1 MYINIVEKTS
11 GFPPSNVS
19 DSNDQCNDEKAIK
32 RIIEMYKNHSSILNI
47 KENIKSSQFFEL
59 PKAQVNQINRLINS
73 LDITKATGPDSI
85 PPKLVKL
92 SSNIIDSHL
101 CNIIN
106 QDIENANFSDGAKVA
121 SVRPIFKKKE
131 RIEIEN
137 YRPVSVLNV
146 FSKVYEKYILETLSS
161 FIDNFL
167 SQFISSYRKS

>member
-1 MYINIVEKTS
+1 M
-11 GFPPSNVS
+11 
-19 DSNDQCNDEKAIK
+19 
-32 RIIEMYKNHSSILNI
+32 
-47 KENIKSSQFFEL
+47 

-146 FSKVYEKYILETLSS
+146 FSEVYEKYILETLSP

-167 SQFISSYRKS
+167 FQFISAYRKSCLFSWIFKRPLTASLMIFLLQNYMHMVLIRKL